1 MSKWLELNGLEYS
14 KLPQKMKLCIK
25 ERKGTGSLR
34 HVSTK
39 SQVRKGREILVGWVF
54 LMHKLVIEMV
64 LNVEGCNEKKKNRER
79 ERTYARWLAIG
90 GEERR
95 GELMIPCLIIWDV
108 LL

>member
-64 LNVEGCNEKKKNRER
+64 LNMEGCSERERERER
-79 ERTYARWLAIG
+79 ERTNARWPTTR

-95 GELMIPCLIIWDV
+95 GGELMT
-108 LL
+108 